1 MKLMIRLNQNC
12 IHFRMIKYEFGI
24 DNSIV
29 YSKSLFVFIFI
40 CPAEMWYLTAKTG
53 RYVSLEKDMWICSL
67 CCGMMWKMSR
77 FTGNCNTL
85 FSKIKT
91 DLDFVNMDNAPRLS

>member
-40 CPAEMWYLTAKTG
+40 CPAEMWYLTAKLDG
-53 RYVSLEKDMWICSL
+53 MLVWKKIC
-67 CCGMMWKMSR
+67 G
-77 FTGNCNTL
+77 
-85 FSKIKT
+85 
-91 DLDFVNMDNAPRLS
+91 FVHCAVE